1 MEKIVYIIPGYG
13 ETPSMAAYKKISGFF
28 RRKKIEPISVEIL
41 WKNRVMTNYVEQ
53 FIDKYN
59 MRNNKKRGNDE
70 VYLFGFSFGAMVSF
84 LSSIEINPKL
94 QILCSLSP
102 YFREDLI
109 SVKDRWKRLVGKRR
123 IKDFG
128 NYSFDDLTKRINCK
142 NILVYGSE
150 EDDICLK
157 RAMDAEKKLKN
168 SKLIIVKGAKHD
180 ISQKEYLERL
190 EEIILEEI
198 KY

>member
-1 MEKIVYIIPGYG
+1 MKKIVYIIPGRG
-13 ETPSMAAYKKISGFF
+13 ETPSGSAYKKISRFF
-28 RRKKIEPISVEIL
+28 RRKKIEPIPVEIL
-41 WKNRVMTNYVEQ
+41 WKNRVMTDYVKQ

-59 MRNNKKRGNDE
+59 MRINKKRGNDE
-70 VYLFGFSFGAMVSF
+70 VYLFGFSFGAMISF
-84 LSSIEINPKL
+84 ISSTEINLKL

-109 SVKDRWKRLVGKRR
+109 YVKDWWKGLVGKRR
-123 IKDFG
+123 IEDFG
-128 NYSFDDLTKRINCK
+128 NYSFDDLTNGINCE

-168 SKLIIVKGAKHD
+168 SKLIIVKGAKQD
-180 ISQKEYLERL
+180 ISQKEYLGRL
-190 EEIILEEI
+190 EEIILGI
-198 KY
+198 S